1 MTKIFKNM
9 APYWY
14 MIIAIVLLLIVQA
27 FGDLSLPQY
36 TSDII
41 DVGIQNH
48 GVEHILPVK
57 ITEDEYEIS
66 QLYMTSNEKKIWKDT
81 YKKKGDYYICKVEDE
96 EKLDKLDNT
105 FLTAIF
111 LNHNMSNVK
120 ESEFKKMI
128 KNSIASNPAM
138 DSMKNKIDDM
148 SVDEIGKMLNMDFKS
163 FQEEDDNGKKVTY
176 VDVRPMLYQMK
187 QTGMMSSSDIQ
198 KSREEIEKKMDDIGE
213 STLFSTGVAY
223 AIKCDKAA
231 GVDIDKVQ
239 TNYLWKEGGRML
251 GIAFMILAAAVGA
264 GFLAS
269 KVGASVGRD
278 LRGKIYKK
286 VMGFSNAEMNHF
298 STASLIT
305 RSTNDIQQIQMVT
318 AVMLRLLLY
327 APIIGIGGIFKVYQT
342 KAGMEWII
350 ALAVV
355 VILGFVMLLVS
366 MAMPKF
372 KIMQTLVDGLN
383 LVSREILTGLSVIRA
398 FGREKTEEE
407 RFDEANKKLTGTQL
421 FTNRVM
427 TFMMPGMMFIMYGIT
442 ILITWVSAQKIDA
455 GTLQVGAM
463 TAFITYAMQIVMA
476 FLMMT
481 AMSIMVPRAG
491 VAADRID
498 EVLKTESSVQNAK
511 KPEAI
516 KEHKGVLEF
525 SHVDFKYPGAE
536 NNVLSDI
543 DFKVEPGKTTA
554 IIGSTGCGKSTLINL
569 IPRFYDVTGGQ
580 ITLDGK
586 DIRRISMEEL
596 REEIGFVPQKGVLF
610 SGTIASNLRFGKE
623 DATDEEVREAAKI
636 AQATEFI
643 ETKKEKYE
651 SPIAQGGSNVSGGQK
666 QRLAIA
672 RAIAKKAKVLVF
684 DDSFSALDMKTD
696 AALRKELNEKVQ
708 DASIVIVAQRVSTIL
723 HADQIIVLDDGKIV
737 GKGTHEELL
746 KNCEVYLQIAKSQL
760 SEKELGLEKLGLAE
774 EKAGQKT
781 NTETNGKETKSD
793 VKESIFTKNDEKEND
808 KSKKKNLKPDNK
820 KKPDDRK
827 LNRKKGGK

>member
-14 MIIAIVLLLIVQA
+14 MIVAIVLLLIVQA

-41 DVGIQNH
+41 DVGIQNK

-57 ITEDEYEIS
+57 MTEDEYEIS
-66 QLYMTSNEKKIWKDT
+66 QLYMTSKEKKIWKDT
-81 YKKKGDYYICKVEDE
+81 YEKKGEYYICKAEDE
-96 EKLDKLDNT
+96 EKLDQLDDT
-105 FLTAIF
+105 FLTVIF

-120 ESEFKKMI
+120 ESQFKKMI

-138 DSMKNKIDDM
+138 APMKDKIDDM
-148 SVDEIGKMLNMDFKS
+148 SVDEIGKMLNMEFKS
-163 FQEEDDNGKKVTY
+163 FQEEDDNGKKVIY

-187 QTGMMSSSDIQ
+187 QTGMMSAKDIQ
-198 KSREEIEKKMDDIGE
+198 KSREEIEKKMNDIGE

-223 AIKCDKAA
+223 ATKCDKAA
-231 GVDIDKVQ
+231 GVDIDKIQ
-239 TNYLWKEGGRML
+239 TDYLWKEGGRML
-251 GIAFMILAAAVGA
+251 GIAFMILVAAVGV

-286 VMGFSNAEMNHF
+286 VMGFSNAEMNRF

-327 APIIGIGGIFKVYQT
+327 APIIGIGGIIKVYQT
-342 KAGMEWII
+342 GAGMEWII

-421 FTNRVM
+421 FTNRIM
-427 TFMMPGMMFIMYGIT
+427 TFMMPGMMFIMYSVT

-498 EVLKTESSVQNAK
+498 EVLKTEASVQNVK
-511 KPEAI
+511 KPETL

-536 NNVLSDI
+536 HNVLSDI

-554 IIGSTGCGKSTLINL
+554 IIGSTGCGKSTLVNL

-610 SGTIASNLRFGKE
+610 SGTIASNLRFGKA
-623 DATDEEVREAAKI
+623 DATDEDIKEAAEI

-643 ETKKEKYE
+643 ETKKEKYD

-723 HADQIIVLDDGKIV
+723 HADQILVLDDGKIV

-774 EKAGQKT
+774 EKVEK
-781 NTETNGKETKSD
+781 ETNKKEILSTK
-793 VKESIFTKNDEKEND
+793 IDEKENN
-808 KSKKKNLKPDNK
+808 KLKKKSDDKKLKH
-820 KKPDDRK
+820 
-827 LNRKKGGK
+827 KKGGK

>member
-14 MIIAIVLLLIVQA
+14 MIVAIVLLLIVQA

-41 DVGIQNH
+41 DVGIQNK

-57 ITEDEYEIS
+57 MMEDEYEIS
-66 QLYMTSNEKKIWKDT
+66 QLYMTSKEKKVWKDT
-81 YKKKGDYYICKVEDE
+81 YEKKGEYYICKVEDE
-96 EKLDKLDNT
+96 EKLDQLDDT

-120 ESEFKKMI
+120 ESQFKKMI

-138 DSMKNKIDDM
+138 APMKDKIDDM
-148 SVDEIGKMLNMDFKS
+148 SVDEIGKMLNMEFKS

-187 QTGMMSSSDIQ
+187 QTGMMSAKDIQ
-198 KSREEIEKKMDDIGE
+198 KSREEIEKKMNDIGE

-223 AIKCDKAA
+223 ATECDKAA
-231 GVDIDKVQ
+231 GVDIDKIQ
-239 TNYLWKEGGRML
+239 TDYLWKEGGRML
-251 GIAFMILAAAVGA
+251 GIAFMILVAAIGV

-269 KVGASVGRD
+269 KVGASIGRD

-286 VMGFSNAEMNHF
+286 VMGFSNAEMNRF

-327 APIIGIGGIFKVYQT
+327 APIIGIGGIIKVYQT
-342 KAGMEWII
+342 GAGMEWII

-421 FTNRVM
+421 FTNRIM
-427 TFMMPGMMFIMYGIT
+427 TFMMPGMMFIMYSVT

-498 EVLKTESSVQNAK
+498 EVLKTEASVQDVK
-511 KPEAI
+511 KPETL

-536 NNVLSDI
+536 HNVLSDI

-554 IIGSTGCGKSTLINL
+554 IIGSTGCGKSTLVNL

-610 SGTIASNLRFGKE
+610 SGTIASNLRFGKA
-623 DATDEEVREAAKI
+623 DATDEDIKEAAEI

-643 ETKKEKYE
+643 ETKKEKYN

-723 HADQIIVLDDGKIV
+723 HADQILVLDDGKIV

-760 SEKELGLEKLGLAE
+760 SEKELGLEKLGLAK
-774 EKAGQKT
+774 EKA
-781 NTETNGKETKSD
+781 EKEINKKEILSTK
-793 VKESIFTKNDEKEND
+793 IDEKENN
-808 KSKKKNLKPDNK
+808 KLKKKS
-820 KKPDDRK
+820 DDRK
-827 LNRKKGGK
+827 LKHKKGGK

>member
-14 MIIAIVLLLIVQA
+14 MIVAIVLLLVVQA

-41 DVGIQNH
+41 DVGIQNK

-57 ITEDEYEIS
+57 MTEDEYEIS
-66 QLYMTSNEKKIWKDT
+66 QLYMTSKEKKIWKDT
-81 YKKKGDYYICKVEDE
+81 YKKKGEYYICKAEDE
-96 EKLDKLDNT
+96 EKLDQLDDT

-120 ESEFKKMI
+120 ESQFKKMI
-128 KNSIASNPAM
+128 KNSIASNPALAP
-138 DSMKNKIDDM
+138 MKDKIDDM
-148 SVDEIGKMLNMDFKS
+148 SVDEIGKMLNMEFKS

-187 QTGMMSSSDIQ
+187 QTGMMSAKDIQ
-198 KSREEIEKKMDDIGE
+198 KSREEIEKKMNDIGE

-223 AIKCDKAA
+223 ATKCDKAA
-231 GVDIDKVQ
+231 GVDIDKIQ
-239 TNYLWKEGGRML
+239 TDYLWKEGGRML
-251 GIAFMILAAAVGA
+251 GIAFMILVAAVGV

-286 VMGFSNAEMNHF
+286 VMGFSNAEMNRF

-327 APIIGIGGIFKVYQT
+327 APIIGIGGIIKVYQT
-342 KAGMEWII
+342 GAGMEWII

-372 KIMQTLVDGLN
+372 KIMQILVDGLN

-421 FTNRVM
+421 FTNRIM
-427 TFMMPGMMFIMYGIT
+427 TFMMPGMMFIMYSVT

-498 EVLKTESSVQNAK
+498 EVLKTEASVQNVK
-511 KPEAI
+511 KPETL

-536 NNVLSDI
+536 HNVLSDI

-554 IIGSTGCGKSTLINL
+554 IIGSTGCGKSTLVNL

-610 SGTIASNLRFGKE
+610 SGTIASNLRFGKA
-623 DATDEEVREAAKI
+623 DATDEDIKEAAEI

-643 ETKKEKYE
+643 ETKKEKYD

-723 HADQIIVLDDGKIV
+723 HADQILVLDDGKIV

-774 EKAGQKT
+774 EKVEK
-781 NTETNGKETKSD
+781 ETNKKEILSTK
-793 VKESIFTKNDEKEND
+793 IDEKENN
-808 KSKKKNLKPDNK
+808 KLKKKS
-820 KKPDDRK
+820 DDRK
-827 LNRKKGGK
+827 LKHKKGGK

>member
-14 MIIAIVLLLIVQA
+14 MIVAIVLLLIVQA

-41 DVGIQNH
+41 DVGIQNK

-57 ITEDEYEIS
+57 MTEDEYEIS
-66 QLYMTSNEKKIWKDT
+66 QLYMTSKEKKIWKDT
-81 YKKKGDYYICKVEDE
+81 YKKKGEYYICKAENE
-96 EKLDKLDNT
+96 EKLDQLDDT

-120 ESEFKKMI
+120 ESQFKKMI

-138 DSMKNKIDDM
+138 APMKDKIDDM
-148 SVDEIGKMLNMDFKS
+148 SVDEIGKMLNMEFKS

-187 QTGMMSSSDIQ
+187 QTGMMSAKDIQ
-198 KSREEIEKKMDDIGE
+198 KSREEIEKKMNDIGE

-223 AIKCDKAA
+223 ATKCDKAA
-231 GVDIDKVQ
+231 GVDIDKIQ
-239 TNYLWKEGGRML
+239 TDYLWKEGGRML
-251 GIAFMILAAAVGA
+251 GIAFMILVAAVGV

-286 VMGFSNAEMNHF
+286 VMGFSNAEMNRF

-327 APIIGIGGIFKVYQT
+327 APIIGIGGIIKVYQT
-342 KAGMEWII
+342 GAGMEWII

-366 MAMPKF
+366 IAMPKF

-421 FTNRVM
+421 FTNRIM
-427 TFMMPGMMFIMYGIT
+427 TFMMPGMMFIMYSVT

-498 EVLKTESSVQNAK
+498 EVLKTEASVQNVK
-511 KPEAI
+511 KPETL

-536 NNVLSDI
+536 HNVLSDI

-554 IIGSTGCGKSTLINL
+554 IIGSTGCGKSTLVNL

-610 SGTIASNLRFGKE
+610 SGTIASNLRFGKA
-623 DATDEEVREAAKI
+623 DATDEDIKEAAEI

-643 ETKKEKYE
+643 ETKKEKYD

-723 HADQIIVLDDGKIV
+723 HADQILVLDDGKIV

-774 EKAGQKT
+774 EKVEK
-781 NTETNGKETKSD
+781 ETNKKEILSTK
-793 VKESIFTKNDEKEND
+793 IDEKENN
-808 KSKKKNLKPDNK
+808 KLKKKS
-820 KKPDDRK
+820 DDRK
-827 LNRKKGGK
+827 LKHKKGGK

>member
-1 MTKIFKNM
+1 MG
-9 APYWY
+9 
-14 MIIAIVLLLIVQA
+14 AISA
-27 FGDLSLPQY
+27 E
-36 TSDII
+36 DII
-41 DVGIQNH
+41 SIIQSEIENFDVDNTSEETGTVIYVGDGIVTVYGIDHAMYGEVVVFDNGVKGMVQDIRQNEI
-48 GVEHILPVK
+48 GVILFGR
-57 ITEDEYEIS
+57 
-66 QLYMTSNEKKIWKDT
+66 DT
-81 YKKKGDYYICKVEDE
+81 GIKEGTKVVRTKKKAGIPVGNEYIGRVINALGEPIDGGAEIKADGYRPIEEEAPGIIERKSVDTPMETGILSIDSMFPIGRGQRELIIGDRQTGK
-96 EKLDKLDNT
+96 T
-105 FLTAIF
+105 
-111 LNHNMSNVK
+111 
-120 ESEFKKMI
+120 
-128 KNSIASNPAM
+128 SIAT
-138 DSMKNKIDDM
+138 D
-148 SVDEIGKMLNMDFKS
+148 
-163 FQEEDDNGKKVTY
+163 
-176 VDVRPMLYQMK
+176 
-187 QTGMMSSSDIQ
+187 
-198 KSREEIEKKMDDIGE
+198 
-213 STLFSTGVAY
+213 
-223 AIKCDKAA
+223 AI
-231 GVDIDKVQ
+231 
-239 TNYLWKEGGRML
+239 
-251 GIAFMILAAAVGA
+251 
-264 GFLAS
+264 
-269 KVGASVGRD
+269 
-278 LRGKIYKK
+278 
-286 VMGFSNAEMNHF
+286 
-298 STASLIT
+298 
-305 RSTNDIQQIQMVT
+305 
-318 AVMLRLLLY
+318 
-327 APIIGIGGIFKVYQT
+327 
-342 KAGMEWII
+342 
-350 ALAVV
+350 
-355 VILGFVMLLVS
+355 
-366 MAMPKF
+366 
-372 KIMQTLVDGLN
+372 LN

-421 FTNRVM
+421 FTNRIM
-427 TFMMPGMMFIMYGIT
+427 TFMMPGMMFIMYSVT

-498 EVLKTESSVQNAK
+498 EVLKTEASVQNVK
-511 KPEAI
+511 KPETL

-536 NNVLSDI
+536 HNVLSDI

-554 IIGSTGCGKSTLINL
+554 IIGSTGCGKSTLVNL

-610 SGTIASNLRFGKE
+610 SGTIASNLRFGKA
-623 DATDEEVREAAKI
+623 DATDEDIKEAAEI

-643 ETKKEKYE
+643 ETKKEKYD

-723 HADQIIVLDDGKIV
+723 HADQILVLDDGKIV

-774 EKAGQKT
+774 EKAEK
-781 NTETNGKETKSD
+781 ETNKKEILSTK
-793 VKESIFTKNDEKEND
+793 IDEKENNKLKEKSDD
-808 KSKKKNLKPDNK
+808 KKLKH
-820 KKPDDRK
+820 
-827 LNRKKGGK
+827 KKGGK

>member
-14 MIIAIVLLLIVQA
+14 MIVAIVLLLVVQA

-41 DVGIQNH
+41 DVGIQNK

-57 ITEDEYEIS
+57 MTEDEYEIS
-66 QLYMTSNEKKIWKDT
+66 QLYMTSKEKKVWKDT
-81 YKKKGDYYICKVEDE
+81 YEKKGEYYICKVKDE
-96 EKLDKLDNT
+96 EKLDQLDDT

-120 ESEFKKMI
+120 ESQFKKMI

-138 DSMKNKIDDM
+138 APMKDKIDDM
-148 SVDEIGKMLNMDFKS
+148 SVDEIGKMLNMKFKR

-187 QTGMMSSSDIQ
+187 QTGMMSAKDIQ
-198 KSREEIEKKMDDIGE
+198 KSREEIEKKMNDIGE

-223 AIKCDKAA
+223 ATKCDKTA
-231 GVDIDKVQ
+231 GVDIDKIQ
-239 TNYLWKEGGRML
+239 TDYLWKEGGRML
-251 GIAFMILAAAVGA
+251 GIALMILVAAIGV

-286 VMGFSNAEMNHF
+286 VMGFSNAEMNRF

-305 RSTNDIQQIQMVT
+305 RSTNDIQQIQMVI

-327 APIIGIGGIFKVYQT
+327 APIIGVGGIIKVYQT
-342 KAGMEWII
+342 GAGMEWII

-421 FTNRVM
+421 FTNRIM
-427 TFMMPGMMFIMYGIT
+427 TFMMPGMMFIMYSVT

-498 EVLKTESSVQNAK
+498 EVLKTESSVQDVK
-511 KPEAI
+511 KPETL

-536 NNVLSDI
+536 QNVLSDI

-554 IIGSTGCGKSTLINL
+554 IIGSTGCGKSTLVNL

-610 SGTIASNLRFGKE
+610 SGTIASNLRFGKA
-623 DATDEEVREAAKI
+623 DATDEDIKEAAEI
-636 AQATEFI
+636 SQAAEFI
-643 ETKKEKYE
+643 ETKKEKYD

-723 HADQIIVLDDGKIV
+723 HADQILVLDDGKIV

-774 EKAGQKT
+774 EKVEK
-781 NTETNGKETKSD
+781 ETN
-793 VKESIFTKNDEKEND
+793 
-808 KSKKKNLKPDNK
+808 
-820 KKPDDRK
+820 
-827 LNRKKGGK
+827 KKGGK